1 MPADNTFEEHMQQQ
15 LDALRIQPPA
25 SDWQQIHAALHP
37 AKRRRIIWW
46 WLPLA
51 ALLISGAIYLAKE
64 PSGAAREGREPM
76 VRAMGNEKRGNNEKA
91 ITEKVVGN
99 EVTGNDNTGN
109 DGKAKSEKAIGKNEE
124 GASNEI
130 MGNDRKAI
138 TKEAIGNNKER
149 KGGNQNRNGLILKRQ
164 LPTGQAIK
172 EKQPSGIDVEA
183 NTATAEGKKLNFK
196 SAFITAAEKT
206 TPQDVARISSIPADT
221 ASPKSNVVTE
231 QADEEAEHRLTESI
245 HSTTMKLLPES
256 HAPWPWVNEKFF
268 TPKPRNN
275 TPRKWQTG
283 WWAAL
288 GSTRLSQTASFFGTA
303 KAAAD
308 FSSNNPGNVRYVSSR
323 TEKNGQYFS
332 AGWVLR
338 KPMGKRWAF
347 STGLGAGLQSWQVST
362 SVFADSILPTGSLY
376 NRALTATSDQQYRML
391 TLQVPMLLEWK
402 LLGKQEG
409 IWLQGGLNHQWLL
422 QLREK
427 QSVATL
433 SQNFASTSNTND
445 VTSKAYGWQPQLRL
459 GLVYQWQSKRF
470 IHQMVPAV
478 QLPLRSVFKTDN
490 RGLLN
495 IQLQYNMLWLRK

>member
-109 DGKAKSEKAIGKNEE
+109 DGKVKSEKAIGNNEE
-124 GASNEI
+124 GTSNEI

-172 EKQPSGIDVEA
+172 EKQPSDIDVES

-196 SAFITAAEKT
+196 SAFTTAVTEKT
-206 TPQDVARISSIPADT
+206 TAQQAVQNNSFASDT
-221 ASPKSNVVTE
+221 A
-231 QADEEAEHRLTESI
+231 
-245 HSTTMKLLPES
+245 
-256 HAPWPWVNEKFF
+256 
-268 TPKPRNN
+268 
-275 TPRKWQTG
+275 
-283 WWAAL
+283 
-288 GSTRLSQTASFFGTA
+288 
-303 KAAAD
+303 
-308 FSSNNPGNVRYVSSR
+308 
-323 TEKNGQYFS
+323 
-332 AGWVLR
+332 
-338 KPMGKRWAF
+338 
-347 STGLGAGLQSWQVST
+347 
-362 SVFADSILPTGSLY
+362 
-376 NRALTATSDQQYRML
+376 
-391 TLQVPMLLEWK
+391 
-402 LLGKQEG
+402 
-409 IWLQGGLNHQWLL
+409 
-422 QLREK
+422 
-427 QSVATL
+427 
-433 SQNFASTSNTND
+433 
-445 VTSKAYGWQPQLRL
+445 
-459 GLVYQWQSKRF
+459 
-470 IHQMVPAV
+470 
-478 QLPLRSVFKTDN
+478 
-490 RGLLN
+490 
-495 IQLQYNMLWLRK
+495 

>member
-1 MPADNTFEEHMQQQ
+1 MPADKTFEEHMQQQ

-37 AKRRRIIWW
+37 AKRRRIVWW

-64 PSGAAREGREPM
+64 PSGVAREGRNTAAKQT
-76 VRAMGNEKRGNNEKA
+76 VA
-91 ITEKVVGN
+91 I
-99 EVTGNDNTGN
+99 
-109 DGKAKSEKAIGKNEE
+109 SEKTAVFN
-124 GASNEI
+124 
-130 MGNDRKAI
+130 
-138 TKEAIGNNKER
+138 KEDKER
-149 KGGNQNRNGLILKRQ
+149 KHNEPVGNDKEVITKLATENDAGEKPEVKNERQQQSLTTQRNTQ
-164 LPTGQAIK
+164 
-172 EKQPSGIDVEA
+172 QPAGIYATSVAKKTSRHTSGFAKNTTAKIDVPTNEQ
-183 NTATAEGKKLNFK
+183 TAEHNGI
-196 SAFITAAEKT
+196 A
-206 TPQDVARISSIPADT
+206 PADT
-221 ASPKSNVVTE
+221 VLPQSNYAILHDTAAITLRSLE
-231 QADEEAEHRLTESI
+231 GFHADAGNSLPQ
-245 HSTTMKLLPES
+245 ST
-256 HAPWPWVNEKFF
+256 APWPWMDEKIF
-268 TPKPRNN
+268 TPSPRIS
-275 TPRKWQTG
+275 THRKWQTG

-288 GSTRLSQTASFFGTA
+288 GSTRLSQTAILFGTE

-332 AGWVLR
+332 AGWLLR

-362 SVFADSILPTGSLY
+362 SLFADSILPTGSLF
-376 NRALTATSDQQYRML
+376 NRSLTSTSDQQYRML

-409 IWLQGGLNHQWLL
+409 IWLQGGLNNQLLL

-427 QSVATL
+427 QNLATV
-433 SQNFASTSNTND
+433 SQNFASTSNTTN
-445 VTSKAYGWQPQLRL
+445 VASKANGWQPQLRL
-459 GLVYQWQSKRF
+459 GLVYQWQSKTF

-478 QLPLRSVFKTDN
+478 QLPLRSAFKTDD

>member
-37 AKRRRIIWW
+37 AKHRRIVWW

-51 ALLISGAIYLAKE
+51 ALLISGAIYLGKE
-64 PSGAAREGREPM
+64 PSGVAREGKETM
-76 VRAMGNEKRGNNEKA
+76 VRAMGNDEKA
-91 ITEKVVGN
+91 ITEKANGNTVLGNDDEAAIKKGSDSEDVRKGN
-99 EVTGNDNTGN
+99 EESATKNQAGQQHTKTTLSDAQQPAGSYATTPE
-109 DGKAKSEKAIGKNEE
+109 EKANRQTSGFAERNTVHQF
-124 GASNEI
+124 
-130 MGNDRKAI
+130 RKA
-138 TKEAIGNNKER
+138 
-149 KGGNQNRNGLILKRQ
+149 NQQTAEQNGIA
-164 LPTGQAIK
+164 P
-172 EKQPSGIDVEA
+172 A
-183 NTATAEGKKLNFK
+183 NTAL
-196 SAFITAAEKT
+196 
-206 TPQDVARISSIPADT
+206 PQSSF
-221 ASPKSNVVTE
+221 ASFND
-231 QADEEAEHRLTESI
+231 DEEVVPRSLEGLQITPI
-245 HSTTMKLLPES
+245 NQLPQS
-256 HAPWPWVNEKFF
+256 SAPWPWMDEKIF
-268 TPKPRNN
+268 TLSPRIS
-275 TPRKWQTG
+275 THRKWQTG

-288 GSTRLSQTASFFGTA
+288 GSTRLSQTASIFGTQ
-303 KAAAD
+303 KVAAD

-332 AGWVLR
+332 AGWLLR

-362 SVFADSILPTGSLY
+362 SLFADSILPTGSLF
-376 NRALTATSDQQYRML
+376 NRSLTSTSDQQYRML

-409 IWLQGGLNHQWLL
+409 IWLQGGLNNQWLL

-433 SQNFASTSNTND
+433 SQNFASTSNTTN
-445 VTSKAYGWQPQLRL
+445 VASKANDWQPQLRL

-478 QLPLRSVFKTDN
+478 QLPLRSAFKTDD

>member
-1 MPADNTFEEHMQQQ
+1 MPADKTFEEHMQQQ

-37 AKRRRIIWW
+37 AKRRRIVWW

-64 PSGAAREGREPM
+64 PSGVAREGRNTAAKQS
-76 VRAMGNEKRGNNEKA
+76 VA
-91 ITEKVVGN
+91 I
-99 EVTGNDNTGN
+99 
-109 DGKAKSEKAIGKNEE
+109 SEKTAVFN
-124 GASNEI
+124 
-130 MGNDRKAI
+130 
-138 TKEAIGNNKER
+138 KEDKER
-149 KGGNQNRNGLILKRQ
+149 KHNEPVGNDKEVITKLATKNGDGEKPEVKNERQQQSLTTQRNTQQPAGSYA
-164 LPTGQAIK
+164 TTTK
-172 EKQPSGIDVEA
+172 EKANRQTSGFAGRNTVHQFRKA
-183 NTATAEGKKLNFK
+183 NQQTAV
-196 SAFITAAEKT
+196 
-206 TPQDVARISSIPADT
+206 QDGIAPADT
-221 ASPKSNVVTE
+221 ALPQSSFASFND
-231 QADEEAEHRLTESI
+231 DEEVVPRSLEGLQITPI
-245 HSTTMKLLPES
+245 NQLPQS
-256 HAPWPWVNEKFF
+256 SAPWPWMDEKIF
-268 TPKPRNN
+268 TPSPRIS
-275 TPRKWQTG
+275 TTSKWQTG

-288 GSTRLSQTASFFGTA
+288 GSTRLSQTASIFGTQ
-303 KAAAD
+303 KVAAD

-332 AGWVLR
+332 AGWLLR

-362 SVFADSILPTGSLY
+362 SLFADSILPTGSLF
-376 NRALTATSDQQYRML
+376 NRSLTSTSDQQYRML

-409 IWLQGGLNHQWLL
+409 IWLQGGLNNQWLL

-433 SQNFASTSNTND
+433 SQNFASTSNTTN
-445 VTSKAYGWQPQLRL
+445 VASKANGWQPQLRL
-459 GLVYQWQSKRF
+459 GLVYQWQSKTF

-478 QLPLRSVFKTDN
+478 QMPLRSAFKTDD